1 MSLTSPSYR
10 SRLSPWTP
18 WLPLL
23 VAAPLLLWSGSR
35 ELSAGIVVLAYL
47 AFCLLVW
54 RARPVTAPFVAA
66 SDEIVIAYAS
76 QGGQAQRLAEL
87 SARQLE
93 AAGIASSTLP
103 LNALTAQGLGK
114 LSRLLLIVS
123 TYGDG
128 EAPDNGAA
136 FERALLREA
145 PDLSRLDYAM
155 LALGDSSYRQFCG
168 FARRLDGRLRALGAR
183 ALHDRLEA
191 DRLDPASLRHW
202 QQQLSQLTGH
212 APFSD
217 WQPAQWDAWR
227 LTQRQQLNP
236 GSQGGPVFY
245 LQLVPES
252 GEFDWQ
258 AGDIAELGPCN
269 APACVEALLDTLNLD
284 GDVRQAD
291 GHTLAWHLARRQL
304 PEAPTPGMSAEAL
317 LDSLPLLPHREYS
330 IASIPSDGALELVVR
345 QMHHPDGRPGLGSGW
360 LCLHALSGG
369 AIDLRI
375 RANPGFRLEPA
386 CGPLILI
393 GNGTGIAGLRAHLR
407 SRERLGRHGHW
418 LLFGERN
425 AEHDRLFGEELSAW
439 AENGHLS
446 RLDLL
451 FSRDGDEQRY
461 VQHRLRDSAEEL
473 RERIAQGACLL
484 VCGSLDSMGR
494 EVDAVLRGI
503 LGAARVDELARE
515 GRYRRDLY

>member
-1 MSLTSPSYR
+1 MPLTSSSCL
-10 SRLSPWTP
+10 SRLFPWAP

-23 VAAPLLLWSGSR
+23 LAAPLLLWSGSR

-54 RARPVTAPFVAA
+54 RGRPAAAEVVAA
-66 SDEIVIAYAS
+66 DHECLIAYAS

-87 SARQLE
+87 SAQQLKV
-93 AAGIASSTLP
+93 AGIASSVLP
-103 LNALTAQGLGK
+103 LNALTPASLGG

-136 FERALLREA
+136 FERSLLREA
-145 PDLSRLDYAM
+145 PNLARLDYAM
-155 LALGDSSYRQFCG
+155 LALGDSTYRHFCG
-168 FARRLDGRLRALGAR
+168 FARRLDARLRMLGAR

-202 QQQLSQLTGH
+202 QQQLGQLTGH

-217 WQPAQWDAWR
+217 WQPAEWEAWR
-227 LTQRQQLNP
+227 LTQRQRLNP
-236 GSQGGPVFY
+236 GSQGGPVFH
-245 LQLVPES
+245 LHLVPES

-258 AGDIAELGPCN
+258 AGDIAELGPCHPPGRI
-269 APACVEALLDTLNLD
+269 AALLDTLNLD
-284 GDVRQAD
+284 GEARQAD

-304 PEAPTPGMSAEAL
+304 PEGPVPATSAEAL
-317 LDSLPLLPHREYS
+317 LDSLAPLPHREYS
-330 IASIPSDGALELVVR
+330 IASTAADGALELVVR

-360 LCLHALSGG
+360 LCLHAPLG
-369 AIDLRI
+369 ARIDLRI
-375 RANPGFRLEPA
+375 RANPGFRLERA

-407 SRERLGRHGHW
+407 SRDRLSQHGHW

-425 AEHDRLFGEELSAW
+425 AGHDRLFREELEAW
-439 AENGHLS
+439 ADSGHLS

-461 VQHRLRDSAEEL
+461 VQHRLRDRADEL

-484 VCGSLDSMGR
+484 VCGSLDGMGR

-503 LGAARVDELARE
+503 LGAALVDELARE